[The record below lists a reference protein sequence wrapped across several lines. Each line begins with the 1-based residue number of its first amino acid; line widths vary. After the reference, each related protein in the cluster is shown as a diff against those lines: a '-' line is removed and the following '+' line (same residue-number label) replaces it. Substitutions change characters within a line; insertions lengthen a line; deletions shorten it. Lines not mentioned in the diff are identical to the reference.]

1 MNKKTLKLDE
11 LLSHRPLG
19 RIMEIGAIADEF
31 ELIRTAF
38 EAAGK
43 AVPSAVDFER
53 VGRAS
58 GTHLLKLITPRAPT
72 GQHIVRVID
81 KGANQ
86 HLELYPS
93 LDAKKAPVAK
103 LVFRPLEVSGHP
115 ARSLADHILNPD
127 EVSETVMNGFAK
139 AFGDEAL
146 ETLRCALTE
155 PLPGVKTLPAAEF
168 PIIFLPRPGGGDIQA
183 TPLTPAEAYVRFGEV
198 TEAYFRKNE
207 EDQTRA
213 PRGQWHRQFVADKPQ
228 NISSAV
234 GKRRRRFLATMP
246 RVLDGWSAEL
256 HRYAHGGRFPLWRD
270 DDVVVAVFAYA
281 DLLDASAKYSSQDIR
296 AGLDRRA
303 DALIRAARDFVDE
316 TVADAK
322 AEHPESDLPARP
334 SVHTVIIKRHWKNDG
349 KDRALRVLTSN
360 HFKGRLNAAREA

>member
-1 MNKKTLKLDE
+1 VNKKTPKLDD

-19 RIMEIGAIADEF
+19 RIMEIGGIADEF

-43 AVPSAVDFER
+43 AVPSAGDFAR
-53 VGRAS
+53 VGGAS
-58 GTHLLKLITPRAPT
+58 GTHLLKLITPRAPI
-72 GQHIVRVID
+72 GQHVVRVID

-86 HLELYPS
+86 HPELYPS

-103 LVFRPLEVSGHP
+103 LVFRPLEVSGRP

-127 EVSETVMNGFAK
+127 EVSETVTKGFAK

-146 ETLRCALTE
+146 ETLRRALME
-155 PLPGVKTLPAAEF
+155 PLPEVEALPAAEF

-183 TPLTPAEAYVRFGEV
+183 TPLAPAEAYVRFDEV
-198 TEAYFRKNE
+198 VEPYFRKTE
-207 EDQTRA
+207 EGQPRV
-213 PRGQWHRQFVADKPQ
+213 PRGQWRRQFVADKPQ

-234 GKRRRRFLATMP
+234 GKQRRRFFARMP
-246 RVLDGWSAEL
+246 RVFDRWSAEL

-270 DDVVVAVFAYA
+270 DDVVNAVFAYA
-281 DLLDASAKYSSQDIR
+281 DLLDANAKYSNQDIR

-322 AEHPESDLPARP
+322 AEYPERDPAAP
-334 SVHTVIIKRHWKNDG
+334 SSIVAVILGRSWPKDG
-349 KDRALRVLTSN
+349 YDRARRVLTSD
-360 HFKGRLNAAREA
+360 HFKSRLKAAEER